1 MVRALKNLKRVG
13 GTTARL
19 VGKIEPFFV
28 KFWPSIKNAISKVA
42 EWKPY
47 IKELDTAVN
56 KMFNKAQEEF
66 ADQQSDSSFLKDMGL
81 NPFG

>member
-1 MVRALKNLKRVG
+1 V
-13 GTTARL
+13 
-19 VGKIEPFFV
+19 
-28 KFWPSIKNAISKVA
+28 
-42 EWKPY
+42 KPY